1 MTAEEFQ
8 VGPGP
13 RQGFDPQQDSP
24 VSLYVHVPFCRHR
37 CGYCNFSLVAGRDY
51 LIERFLKALETEIGW
66 LEKSWTIDTLFL
78 GGGTPSHLE
87 EQDFVRLF
95 AAIESRFSFSAD
107 AEVTAE
113 CNPSDISA
121 EKVELFARCGINRIS
136 LGVQSFDSG
145 KLQRLERDHD
155 ARRVAT
161 AVDLIRASI
170 DNLSMD
176 LIFATPEET
185 MELWQHDLESALK
198 LCPDHLSTYELTY
211 EKGTQFW
218 NRMNRSELVR
228 ADEDLCAAMYEWTI
242 ERLASAHMRQY
253 EVSSFA
259 TADRRCRHNLQ
270 YWNRQPWFAFGPGA
284 ARFID
289 GIRQTNH
296 GSTMQY
302 LKRIEDGQMPVADV
316 CQLSPQDAAAEG
328 LAIALRQIDGISKSG
343 FEKQYG
349 RSIDSVLGPVKETLV
364 GHSLAEENDD
374 RFRLTQQGLMVCD
387 RIAVEIIGGN
397 SDS

>member
-1 MTAEEFQ
+1 MAASEFRF
-8 VGPGP
+8 GPGP
-13 RQGFDPQQDSP
+13 REGFDPQQEAP

-51 LIERFLKALETEIGW
+51 LVERFLKSLETEIGL

-78 GGGTPSHLE
+78 GGGTPSHLKE
-87 EQDFVRLF
+87 SDFLRLF
-95 AAIESRFSFSAD
+95 EAIGSRFSFSAD
-107 AEVTAE
+107 AEITAE
-113 CNPSDISA
+113 CNPNDIST
-121 EKVELFARCGINRIS
+121 EKVEMFSRCGINRIS

-145 KLQRLERDHD
+145 KLRRLERDHD
-155 ARRVAT
+155 AGQVAA
-161 AVDLIRASI
+161 AVDLIRSHI

-185 MELWQHDLESALK
+185 LELWQHDLEAALK
-198 LCPDHLSTYELTY
+198 LRPDHLSTYELTY

-218 NRMNRSELVR
+218 SRMNRSELR
-228 ADEDLCAAMYEWTI
+228 KADEDLCASMYEWTI
-242 ERLASAHMRQY
+242 ERLGSAGMMQY

-259 TADRRCRHNLQ
+259 TVGRRCRHNLQ

-302 LKRIEDGQMPVADV
+302 LKRIEAGQMPVVDV
-316 CQLSPQDAAAEG
+316 CQLSADDAAAEG

-349 RSIDSVLGPVKETLV
+349 CSIDSVLGPLKETLV
-364 GHSLAEENDD
+364 GHVLAEEHGDQ
-374 RFRLTQQGLMVCD
+374 FRLTPQGLMVCD
-387 RIAVEIIGGN
+387 RIAVEIMN
-397 SDS
+397 

>member
-1 MTAEEFQ
+1 MAASEFL
-8 VGPGP
+8 VGSGP
-13 RQGFDPQQDSP
+13 RQGFDPQQNAP

-51 LIERFLKALETEIGW
+51 LVDRFLKALETEIDW
-66 LEKSWTIDTLFL
+66 LEKSWTLDTLFL

-107 AEVTAE
+107 AEITAE
-113 CNPSDISA
+113 CNPGDISA
-121 EKVELFARCGINRIS
+121 DKVELFARCGINRIS
-136 LGVQSFDSG
+136 LGVQSFDAG
-145 KLQRLERDHD
+145 KLERLERDHD
-155 ARRVAT
+155 AHQVAA
-161 AVDLIRASI
+161 AVDLIRARI

-185 MELWQHDLESALK
+185 MELWQHDLEAALK

-218 NRMNRSELVR
+218 NRMNRSELTR
-228 ADEDLCAAMYEWTI
+228 ADEDLCASMYEWAI
-242 ERLASAHMRQY
+242 DRLAAADMQQY

-259 TADRRCRHNLQ
+259 TVGRRCRHNLQ

-296 GSTMQY
+296 RSTMQY
-302 LKRIEDGQMPVADV
+302 LKRIEDGQLPVSDV
-316 CQLSPQDAAAEG
+316 CELSPEDAAAEG

-343 FEKQYG
+343 FEQQYG
-349 RSIDSVLGPVKETLV
+349 CSIDSVLGPMKDTLV
-364 GHSLAEENDD
+364 GHSLAED
-374 RFRLTQQGLMVCD
+374 RGDQFRLTRRGLMVCD
-387 RIAVEIIGGN
+387 RIAVEIVGA
-397 SDS
+397 S

>member
-1 MTAEEFQ
+1 MATTEF
-8 VGPGP
+8 PLNPEP
-13 RQGFDPQQDSP
+13 RVGFDPQQDAP

-51 LIERFLKALETEIGW
+51 LVDRFLNALETEIRW
-66 LEKSWTIDTLFL
+66 LRNSWKIETLFL
-78 GGGTPSHLE
+78 GGGTPSHLQE
-87 EQDFVRLF
+87 SDFRRLF
-95 AAIESRFSFSAD
+95 AAIESRFSFSSN
-107 AEVTAE
+107 AEITAE

-121 EKVELFARCGINRIS
+121 EKVNMFSSCGINRIS
-136 LGVQSFDSG
+136 LGVQSFDAG
-145 KLQRLERDHD
+145 KLQRLERDHN
-155 ARRVAT
+155 AAQVAT
-161 AVDLIRASI
+161 AVELIRARI

-185 MELWQHDLESALK
+185 MELWRQDVEAALD

-218 NRMNRSELVR
+218 NRMNRNQLVR
-228 ADEDLCAAMYEWTI
+228 ADEDLCASMYEWTI
-242 ERLASAHMRQY
+242 KRLAEANMQQY

-259 TADRRCRHNLQ
+259 TLQRRCRHNLQ

-302 LKRIEDGQMPVADV
+302 LKQIESGQMPVADH

-349 RSIDSVLGPVKETLV
+349 CCIDEVLGQTKATLV
-364 GHSLAEENDD
+364 EHALAQELGDQ
-374 RFRLTQQGLMVCD
+374 FRLTPKGLMVCD
-387 RIAVEIIGGN
+387 RIAVEIIGGGT
-397 SDS
+397 SS

>member
-121 EKVELFARCGINRIS
+121 EKVELFARYGINRIS

-242 ERLASAHMRQY
+242 ERLASARLQQY

-302 LKRIEDGQMPVADV
+302 LKRTEDGQMPVADV

-349 RSIDSVLGPVKETLV
+349 CSIDSVLGPVKETLV